1 MQNKEI
7 FLINLCQKWQTR
19 GETLLNISTEQM
31 GYITN
36 VDAGCDLVKYGN
48 SLVPF
53 VNRFPT
59 NIRLYE
65 LMTAKPGEDSV
76 NREECKIILFSDVE
90 KMGL

>member
-1 MQNKEI
+1 
-7 FLINLCQKWQTR
+7 
-19 GETLLNISTEQM
+19 M

-36 VDAGCDLVKYGN
+36 VDAGCDLVKYGS

-76 NREECKIILFSDVE
+76 NREECKIILFSDVV
-90 KMGL
+90 KMGLQIDKRTIFCYNNVQRKEELQCR